1 MTASKIIQLLLLQ
14 FLCVF
19 IVIQI
24 GLVMVGFSFIT
35 ILFWSYLLFVII
47 YVGFLAPRW
56 KKKDKIVK

>member
-47 YVGFLAPRW
+47 YIGFLAPRW
-56 KKKDKIVK
+56 KKKDKVVK

>member
-35 ILFWSYLLFVII
+35 ILFWSYLLFVVI

-56 KKKDKIVK
+56 KKKDKVVK

>member
-56 KKKDKIVK
+56 KKK

>member
-1 MTASKIIQLLLLQ
+1 MTASKIVQLLLLQ

-47 YVGFLAPRW
+47 YVGFLAPLWR
-56 KKKDKIVK
+56 KKDKVVK

>member
-56 KKKDKIVK
+56 KKKDKVVK